1 MDKFKN
7 NQKLYIHNLNYKT
20 NNMIKSISV
29 RKKLISKSNK
39 ELYNIKNNRY
49 ININIDNKTKNN
61 KSLLY
66 KTIQIKN
73 NNNIINQY
81 FFNSILPINRR
92 VKSCI
97 QYYHRI
103 YKNLNIDISKVNNEE
118 NSLNYN
124 KCSSNSNNNNKI
136 EYNHT
141 DRLKSSNIYNA
152 YYYSGNFPIK
162 NKYIIDSLC
171 QSKYI
176 TSYSFKKPNITDTYK
191 KIDQIAKNLSLFHN
205 KRQLFKDEPIY
216 TKNLKNYFS
225 EKLLKI
231 HNKGYLSN
239 TNINNKNNSNKTYF
253 KNSINNRYSVL
264 GEISH
269 IKDPAKI
276 KINEN
281 EKLIFR
287 NKKFKFVEDKINQ
300 TNKYESDYLYK
311 KIFQYN
317 NENKKRK
324 SLNVIDNKLNLFYSE
339 NEDQYN
345 QKIKKINE
353 NLYKKGKPIKH
364 FVISENAKI
373 NTPYLIKRVKFM
385 KKVVDYLYPNMVLA
399 KVREENKRISKTKSI
414 SHKMPLSKLILLEKK
429 RQQKNLELFLGKSFS
444 FIK

>member
-1 MDKFKN
+1 M
-7 NQKLYIHNLNYKT
+7 
-20 NNMIKSISV
+20 
-29 RKKLISKSNK
+29 
-39 ELYNIKNNRY
+39 
-49 ININIDNKTKNN
+49 
-61 KSLLY
+61 
-66 KTIQIKN
+66 
-73 NNNIINQY
+73 
-81 FFNSILPINRR
+81 
-92 VKSCI
+92 
-97 QYYHRI
+97 
-103 YKNLNIDISKVNNEE
+103 
-118 NSLNYN
+118 
-124 KCSSNSNNNNKI
+124 
-136 EYNHT
+136 
-141 DRLKSSNIYNA
+141 
-152 YYYSGNFPIK
+152 
-162 NKYIIDSLC
+162 
-171 QSKYI
+171 
-176 TSYSFKKPNITDTYK
+176 
-191 KIDQIAKNLSLFHN
+191 FHN

-399 KVREENKRISKTKSI
+399 KVRVENKRISKTKSI